1 MRRVR
6 FPSVVSEVMKA
17 IISVDGASFISEAA
31 QRMIANKIGSI
42 IVTDKGEP
50 SGIVTRSDMISK
62 VIVAHLEP
70 GANRINTI
78 MSTPLISLA
87 HDTPILEAMR
97 FLRDQDINQVLIK
110 EGDKLTG
117 IVSEGDLIRA
127 VTLCSLAQFS
137 TLLHKK

>member
-1 MRRVR
+1 MR
-6 FPSVVSEVMKA
+6 FPSVVSDVMKE
-17 IISVDGASFISEAA
+17 IISIDGASLISEAA
-31 QRMIANKIGSI
+31 EKMIKNKIGSI
-42 IVTDKGEP
+42 IVTEEGEP
-50 SGIVTRSDMISK
+50 KGIVTRSDMISR

-70 GANRINTI
+70 GSNRTKSI
-78 MSTPLISLA
+78 MSSPLISQPPN
-87 HDTPILEAMR
+87 TPILEAMR

-110 EGDKLTG
+110 EGDKITG

>member
-1 MRRVR
+1 MR
-6 FPSVVSEVMKA
+6 FPSVVSDVMKK
-17 IISVDGASFISEAA
+17 IISIEGSSFISEAA
-31 QRMIANKIGSI
+31 HKMIENKIGSI
-42 IVTDKGEP
+42 IITEGGKP

-70 GANRINTI
+70 GSNNINTI
-78 MSTPLISLA
+78 MSSPLISLD

-97 FLRDQDINQVLIK
+97 FLRDHDINQVLIR
-110 EGDKLTG
+110 EGDKMTG

>member
-1 MRRVR
+1 VRRVR

>member
-6 FPSVVSEVMKA
+6 FPSVVSDVMKE
-17 IISVDGASFISEAA
+17 IISVDGSSFISEAA
-31 QRMIANKIGSI
+31 QKMIENKIGSI
-42 IVTDKGEP
+42 IVTDEGEP

-70 GANRINTI
+70 GENRINTI
-78 MSTPLISLA
+78 MSSPLITLPP
-87 HDTPILEAMR
+87 DTPILEAMR
-97 FLRDQDINQVLIK
+97 FLRDHDINQILIK

>member
-1 MRRVR
+1 MR

>member
-1 MRRVR
+1 MK
-6 FPSVVSEVMKA
+6 FPSVVSDVMKD

-31 QRMIANKIGSI
+31 QKMIANKIGSI
-42 IVTDKGEP
+42 IVADEGEP

-70 GANRINTI
+70 GRNRTNTI

-97 FLRDQDINQVLIK
+97 FLRDHDINQVLIK

-127 VTLCSLAQFS
+127 VTLCS
-137 TLLHKK
+137 

>member
-1 MRRVR
+1 MR
-6 FPSVVSEVMKA
+6 FPSVVSDVMKK
-17 IISVDGASFISEAA
+17 IISIEGSSFISEAA
-31 QRMIANKIGSI
+31 HKMIENKIGSI
-42 IVTDKGEP
+42 IITEGGNP

-70 GANRINTI
+70 GSNNINTI
-78 MSTPLISLA
+78 MSSPLISLD

-97 FLRDQDINQVLIK
+97 FLRDHDINQVLIR
-110 EGDKLTG
+110 EGDKMTG

>member
-1 MRRVR
+1 MRYVR
-6 FPSVVSEVMKA
+6 FPSVVSDVMKD
-17 IISVDGASFISEAA
+17 IISIEGSSFISKAA
-31 QRMIANKIGSI
+31 QKMIENKIGSI
-42 IVTDKGEP
+42 IVTEEGVP

-70 GANRINTI
+70 GSNQIKTI
-78 MSTPLISLA
+78 MSTPLISIDQ
-87 HDTPILEAMR
+87 DTPILEAMR
-97 FLRDQDINQVLIK
+97 FLRDSDINQVLIK
-110 EGDKLTG
+110 EADKLTG